1 MRVKQLATRNNINID
16 TVKYYTRIGLLTPTV
31 NPVNNYKD
39 YNLADEQRLQFIVQA
54 KSLGFSLHDI
64 KLIIEQSIQGHSPC
78 QKVREIMQQRLAE
91 IKQNIDAMQQTYHK
105 MKEATK
111 HWQQLPDCVP
121 TGNHVCH
128 LIESF
133 DQENSHHG

>member
-16 TVKYYTRIGLLTPTV
+16 TVKYYTRIGLLTPTT

-39 YNLADEQRLQFIVQA
+39 YNFADEQRLQFIVQA

-64 KLIIEQSIQGHSPC
+64 KLIIEQSTQGQSPC
-78 QKVREIMQQRLAE
+78 QKVREIMQQRLTE
-91 IKQNIDAMQQTYHK
+91 IKHKIDAMQQTYYT

-133 DQENSHHG
+133 DKGNSHHD